1 MAIRNIKELI
11 SNKGYVI
18 NSEDRKIFEQEDL
31 QSFFGFS
38 ESDAIEFIIYDIN
51 DNQLP
56 QGDGGLVRY
65 IPLNSQNINDY
76 FLIQDGTLFQK
87 YKLPSEYFI
96 DAERLLAEAG
106 YTNGI
111 FKTQI
116 TLINKRAGS
125 QKEYDKLWINEI
137 SPSRTEVRLFPL
149 KEGVSIN
156 SELQERFN
164 IFINDGDFREDT
176 IAYALEFI
184 ETIDATKLSSFI
196 RNKYSNAWVDELISE
211 FKIKDFDLFINNI
224 YVKFRQASIYEFTN
238 RISKIDDINF
248 GKPKATKPKIELS
261 RQSIVNT
268 CKQLLTYII
277 NYYLPQQDVRLQ
289 TTTVGSFEASVDEV
303 RDILQSSES
312 DIVITPKDVQLEIKT
327 VTKPAITTISTTIE
341 KMIKKEIEKPIK
353 TIITPKE
360 EPAYQP
366 PVKNENITSSPV
378 RLSDSFSPNNTDAIF
393 EVLLG
398 QEGRGKTGI
407 GDSRQIVAGGPR
419 QQQGPVE

>member
-11 SNKGYVI
+11 NNKGYVI
-18 NSEDRKIFEQEDL
+18 NPNDRKIFEEEDL

-51 DNQLP
+51 NNQLP
-56 QGDGGLVRY
+56 QGDGNLVRY

-125 QKEYDKLWINEI
+125 QKSYDKLWINEI

-156 SELQERFN
+156 SQLQERFN
-164 IFINDGDFREDT
+164 VFINDGDFREDT

-184 ETIDATKLSSFI
+184 ETIDPTKLSSFV
-196 RNKYSNAWVDELISE
+196 RSKYGNVWVDELISE
-211 FKIKDFDLFINNI
+211 FKIKDFDVFLNNI

-248 GKPKATKPKIELS
+248 GKPKPTKPKIELS
-261 RQSIVNT
+261 KESVVNI
-268 CKQLLTYII
+268 CKQLLTYIV
-277 NYYLPQQDVRLQ
+277 NYYLPQQNVKLTN
-289 TTTVGSFEASVDEV
+289 TTSNTFESSVDPV
-303 RDILQSSES
+303 SDILQTSES
-312 DIVITPKDVQLEIKT
+312 DVVIISKQVELEVKS
-327 VTKPAITTISTTIE
+327 VTKPNINIISTTIE
-341 KMIKKEIEKPIK
+341 RLIKEEIEIPIK
-353 TIITPKE
+353 TIITPIE
-360 EPAYQP
+360 EPVYVA
-366 PVKNENITSSPV
+366 PVVE
-378 RLSDSFSPNNTDAIF
+378 
-393 EVLLG
+393 E
-398 QEGRGKTGI
+398 
-407 GDSRQIVAGGPR
+407 QIVYSTPTGGGGGGGGFVENDFGTGFGRERVVDGNLVDR
-419 QQQGPVE
+419 QNIQ

>member
-18 NSEDRKIFEQEDL
+18 NSEDRKIFEEQDL

-56 QGDGGLVRY
+56 QVDGNLVRY

-125 QKEYDKLWINEI
+125 EKQYDKLWINEI

-156 SELQERFN
+156 PELQERFN

-184 ETIDATKLSSFI
+184 ETIDATKLTTFI
-196 RNKYSNAWVDELISE
+196 RNKYGNTWVDELISE
-211 FKIKDFDLFINNI
+211 FKIKDFEVFVNNI

-248 GKPKATKPKIELS
+248 GKPKRTKPKIELS
-261 RQSIVNT
+261 KESIVNT
-268 CKQLLTYII
+268 CKQLLTYIV
-277 NYYLPQQDVRLQ
+277 NYYLPQQDVKLR
-289 TTTVGSFEASVDEV
+289 TTTVSSFEASVDEV
-303 RDILQSSES
+303 RDILQSSET
-312 DIVITPKDVQLEIKT
+312 DIVITPKEVELQIKT
-327 VTKPAITTISTTIE
+327 ITKPDITGIAASVERLIR
-341 KMIKKEIEKPIK
+341 KEIEKPIK
-353 TIITPKE
+353 TIITPIE
-360 EPAYQP
+360 EPVYIAPIKTEEIIY
-366 PVKNENITSSPV
+366 SSPIITAG
-378 RLSDSFSPNNTDAIF
+378 SGGGGGGSFIERD
-393 EVLLG
+393 LG
-398 QEGRGKTGI
+398 TGFGRERVVDGNLI
-407 GDSRQIVAGGPR
+407 DRQNI
-419 QQQGPVE
+419 Q

>member
-11 SNKGYVI
+11 NNKGYVI
-18 NSEDRKIFEQEDL
+18 NPNDRKIFEEEDL

-51 DNQLP
+51 NNQLP
-56 QGDGGLVRY
+56 QGDGNLVRY

-125 QKEYDKLWINEI
+125 QKSYDKLWINEI

-156 SELQERFN
+156 SQLQERFN
-164 IFINDGDFREDT
+164 VFINDGDFREDT

-184 ETIDATKLSSFI
+184 ETIDPTKLSSFV
-196 RNKYSNAWVDELISE
+196 RSKYGNVWVDELISE
-211 FKIKDFDLFINNI
+211 FKIKDFDVFLNNI

-248 GKPKATKPKIELS
+248 GKPKPTKPKIELS
-261 RQSIVNT
+261 KESVVNI
-268 CKQLLTYII
+268 CKQLLTYIV
-277 NYYLPQQDVRLQ
+277 NYYLPQQNVKLTN
-289 TTTVGSFEASVDEV
+289 TTSNTFESSVDPV
-303 RDILQSSES
+303 SDILQTSES
-312 DIVITPKDVQLEIKT
+312 DVVIISKQVELEVKS
-327 VTKPAITTISTTIE
+327 VTKPNINIISTTIE
-341 KMIKKEIEKPIK
+341 RLIKEEIEIPIK
-353 TIITPKE
+353 TIITPIE
-360 EPAYQP
+360 EPIYVT
-366 PVKNENITSSPV
+366 PVVVE
-378 RLSDSFSPNNTDAIF
+378 
-393 EVLLG
+393 
-398 QEGRGKTGI
+398 
-407 GDSRQIVAGGPR
+407 QIVYSTPTGGGGGGGGFVENDFGTGFGRERVVDGNLVDR
-419 QQQGPVE
+419 QNIQ

>member
-18 NSEDRKIFEQEDL
+18 NSEDRKIFEEQDL

-56 QGDGGLVRY
+56 QIDGNLVRY

-125 QKEYDKLWINEI
+125 EKEYDKLWINEI

-184 ETIDATKLSSFI
+184 ETVDATKLTTFI
-196 RNKYSNAWVDELISE
+196 RNKYGNAWVDELISE
-211 FKIKDFDLFINNI
+211 FKIKDFEVFVNDI

-238 RISKIDDINF
+238 RISKIDDVNF
-248 GKPKATKPKIELS
+248 GKPKRTRPKIELS
-261 RQSIVNT
+261 KESIVNT
-268 CKQLLTYII
+268 CKQLLTYIV
-277 NYYLPQQDVRLQ
+277 NYYLPQQDVRLR
-289 TTTVGSFEASVDEV
+289 TTTVGSFEASLDQVS
-303 RDILQSSES
+303 DILQTSES
-312 DIVITPKDVQLEIKT
+312 DIVITPKQVELQVKT
-327 VTKPAITTISTTIE
+327 ITKPDITGIAASVERLIQ
-341 KMIKKEIEKPIK
+341 KEIEKPIK

-366 PVKNENITSSPV
+366 PVKNEEVIYSAPVSSGGGSGGGGFTEADLGSGFGREQVFERDRNQRENI
-378 RLSDSFSPNNTDAIF
+378 
-393 EVLLG
+393 
-398 QEGRGKTGI
+398 Q
-407 GDSRQIVAGGPR
+407 
-419 QQQGPVE
+419 

>member
-18 NSEDRKIFEQEDL
+18 NSEDRKIFEEQDL

-56 QGDGGLVRY
+56 QVDGNLVRY

-125 QKEYDKLWINEI
+125 EKQYDKLWINEI

-184 ETIDATKLSSFI
+184 ETIDATKLTTFI
-196 RNKYSNAWVDELISE
+196 RNKYGNTWVDELISE
-211 FKIKDFDLFINNI
+211 FKIKDFEVFVNNI

-248 GKPKATKPKIELS
+248 GKPKRTKPKIELS
-261 RQSIVNT
+261 KESIVNT
-268 CKQLLTYII
+268 CKQLLTYIV
-277 NYYLPQQDVRLQ
+277 NYYLPQQDVKLR

-303 RDILQSSES
+303 RNILQSSET
-312 DIVITPKDVQLEIKT
+312 DIVITPKEVELQIKT
-327 VTKPAITTISTTIE
+327 ITKPDITGIAASVERLIR
-341 KMIKKEIEKPIK
+341 KEIEKPIK
-353 TIITPKE
+353 TIITPIE
-360 EPAYQP
+360 EPVYIAPIKTEEIIY
-366 PVKNENITSSPV
+366 SSPIITAGSGGN
-378 RLSDSFSPNNTDAIF
+378 RGGGGGSFIERD
-393 EVLLG
+393 LG
-398 QEGRGKTGI
+398 TGFGRERVVDGNLI
-407 GDSRQIVAGGPR
+407 DRQNI
-419 QQQGPVE
+419 Q

>member
-11 SNKGYVI
+11 NNKGYVI
-18 NSEDRKIFEQEDL
+18 NPNDRKIFEEEDL

-51 DNQLP
+51 NNQLP
-56 QGDGGLVRY
+56 QGDGNLVRY

-125 QKEYDKLWINEI
+125 QKSYDKLWINEI

-156 SELQERFN
+156 SQLQERFN
-164 IFINDGDFREDT
+164 VFINDGDFREDT

-184 ETIDATKLSSFI
+184 ETIDPTKLSSFV
-196 RNKYSNAWVDELISE
+196 RSKYGNVWVDELISE
-211 FKIKDFDLFINNI
+211 FKIKDFDVFLNNI

-248 GKPKATKPKIELS
+248 GKPKPTKPKIELS
-261 RQSIVNT
+261 KESVVNI
-268 CKQLLTYII
+268 CKQLLTYIV
-277 NYYLPQQDVRLQ
+277 NYYLPQQNVKLTN
-289 TTTVGSFEASVDEV
+289 TTSNTFESSVDPV
-303 RDILQSSES
+303 SDILQTSES
-312 DIVITPKDVQLEIKT
+312 DVVIISKQVELEVKS
-327 VTKPAITTISTTIE
+327 VTKPNINIISTTIE
-341 KMIKKEIEKPIK
+341 RLIKEEIEIPIK
-353 TIITPKE
+353 TIITPIE
-360 EPAYQP
+360 EPIYVT
-366 PVKNENITSSPV
+366 PVVVE
-378 RLSDSFSPNNTDAIF
+378 
-393 EVLLG
+393 
-398 QEGRGKTGI
+398 
-407 GDSRQIVAGGPR
+407 QIVYSTPTGGGGGGGGFVENDFGTGFGRERVVDRNLVDR
-419 QQQGPVE
+419 QNIQ

>member
-11 SNKGYVI
+11 NNKGYVI
-18 NSEDRKIFEQEDL
+18 NPNDRKIFEEEDL

-51 DNQLP
+51 NNQLP
-56 QGDGGLVRY
+56 QGDGNLVRY

-125 QKEYDKLWINEI
+125 QKSYDKLWINEI

-156 SELQERFN
+156 SQLQERFN
-164 IFINDGDFREDT
+164 VFINDGDFREDT

-184 ETIDATKLSSFI
+184 ETIDPTKLSSFV
-196 RNKYSNAWVDELISE
+196 RSKYGNVWVDELISE
-211 FKIKDFDLFINNI
+211 FKIKDFDVFLNNI

-248 GKPKATKPKIELS
+248 GKPKPTKPKIELS
-261 RQSIVNT
+261 KESVVNI
-268 CKQLLTYII
+268 CKQLLTYIV
-277 NYYLPQQDVRLQ
+277 NYYLPQQNVKLTN
-289 TTTVGSFEASVDEV
+289 TTSNTFESSVDPV
-303 RDILQSSES
+303 SDILQTSES
-312 DIVITPKDVQLEIKT
+312 DVVIISKQVELEVKS
-327 VTKPAITTISTTIE
+327 VTKPNINIISTTIE
-341 KMIKKEIEKPIK
+341 RLIKEEIEIPIK
-353 TIITPKE
+353 TIITPIE
-360 EPAYQP
+360 EPIYIA
-366 PVKNENITSSPV
+366 PVVE
-378 RLSDSFSPNNTDAIF
+378 
-393 EVLLG
+393 E
-398 QEGRGKTGI
+398 
-407 GDSRQIVAGGPR
+407 QIVYSTPTGGGGGGGGFVENDFGTGFGRERVVDRNLVDR
-419 QQQGPVE
+419 QNIQ

>member
-327 VTKPAITTISTTIE
+327 VTKPDITTISTTIE
-341 KMIKKEIEKPIK
+341 KMIKKEIEKPVK

-360 EPAYQP
+360 EQAYQP
-366 PVKNENITSSPV
+366 PVKNEEVTYSAPISSGGGGSGAGNFTEV
-378 RLSDSFSPNNTDAIF
+378 DTGNRLGRDRIF
-393 EVLLG
+393 ERDRN
-398 QEGRGKTGI
+398 QRENIR
-407 GDSRQIVAGGPR
+407 
-419 QQQGPVE
+419 

>member
-11 SNKGYVI
+11 NNKGYVI
-18 NSEDRKIFEQEDL
+18 NPNDRKIFEEEDL

-51 DNQLP
+51 NNQLP
-56 QGDGGLVRY
+56 QGDGNLVRY

-125 QKEYDKLWINEI
+125 TKEYDKLWINEI

-156 SELQERFN
+156 SQLQERFN
-164 IFINDGDFREDT
+164 VFINDGDFREDT

-184 ETIDATKLSSFI
+184 ETIDPTKLSSFV
-196 RNKYSNAWVDELISE
+196 RSKYGNVWVDELISE
-211 FKIKDFDLFINNI
+211 FKIKDFDVFLNNI

-248 GKPKATKPKIELS
+248 GKPKPTKPKIELS
-261 RQSIVNT
+261 KESVVNI
-268 CKQLLTYII
+268 CKQLLTYIV
-277 NYYLPQQDVRLQ
+277 NYYLPQQNVKLTN
-289 TTTVGSFEASVDEV
+289 TTSNTFESSVDPV
-303 RDILQSSES
+303 SDILQTSES
-312 DIVITPKDVQLEIKT
+312 DVVIISKQVELEVKS
-327 VTKPAITTISTTIE
+327 VTKPNINIISTTIE
-341 KMIKKEIEKPIK
+341 RLIKEEIEIPIK
-353 TIITPKE
+353 TIITPIE
-360 EPAYQP
+360 EPIYVT
-366 PVKNENITSSPV
+366 PVVVE
-378 RLSDSFSPNNTDAIF
+378 
-393 EVLLG
+393 
-398 QEGRGKTGI
+398 
-407 GDSRQIVAGGPR
+407 QIVYSTPTGGGGGGGGFVENDFGTGFGRERVVDGNLVDR
-419 QQQGPVE
+419 QNIQ

>member
-11 SNKGYVI
+11 NNKGYVI
-18 NSEDRKIFEQEDL
+18 NPNDRKIFEEEDL

-51 DNQLP
+51 NNQLP
-56 QGDGGLVRY
+56 QGDGNLVRY

-125 QKEYDKLWINEI
+125 QKSYDKLWINEI

-156 SELQERFN
+156 SQLQERFN
-164 IFINDGDFREDT
+164 VFINDGDFREDT

-184 ETIDATKLSSFI
+184 ETIDPTKLSSFV
-196 RNKYSNAWVDELISE
+196 RSKYGNVWVDELISE
-211 FKIKDFDLFINNI
+211 FKIKDFDVFLNNI

-248 GKPKATKPKIELS
+248 GKPKPTKPKIELS
-261 RQSIVNT
+261 KESVVNI
-268 CKQLLTYII
+268 CKQLLTYIV
-277 NYYLPQQDVRLQ
+277 NYYLPQQNVKLTN
-289 TTTVGSFEASVDEV
+289 TTSNTFESSVDPV
-303 RDILQSSES
+303 RDILQTSES
-312 DIVITPKDVQLEIKT
+312 DVVIISKQIELEVKS
-327 VTKPAITTISTTIE
+327 VTKPNISTISTTIE
-341 KMIKKEIEKPIK
+341 RLIKEEIEIPIK
-353 TIITPKE
+353 TIITPIE
-360 EPAYQP
+360 EPIYIA
-366 PVKNENITSSPV
+366 PVVE
-378 RLSDSFSPNNTDAIF
+378 
-393 EVLLG
+393 E
-398 QEGRGKTGI
+398 
-407 GDSRQIVAGGPR
+407 QIVYSTPTGGGGGGGGFVENDFGTGFGRERVVDRNLVDR
-419 QQQGPVE
+419 QNIQ

>member
-11 SNKGYVI
+11 NNKGYVI
-18 NSEDRKIFEQEDL
+18 NPNDRKIFEEEDL

-51 DNQLP
+51 NNQLP
-56 QGDGGLVRY
+56 QGDGNLVRY

-125 QKEYDKLWINEI
+125 QKSYDKLWINEI

-156 SELQERFN
+156 SQLQERFN
-164 IFINDGDFREDT
+164 VFINDGDFREDT

-184 ETIDATKLSSFI
+184 ETIDPTKLSSFV
-196 RNKYSNAWVDELISE
+196 RSKYGNVWVDELISE
-211 FKIKDFDLFINNI
+211 FKIKDFDVFLNNI

-248 GKPKATKPKIELS
+248 GKPKPTKPKIELS
-261 RQSIVNT
+261 KESVVNI
-268 CKQLLTYII
+268 CKQLLTYIV
-277 NYYLPQQDVRLQ
+277 NYYLPQQNVKL
-289 TTTVGSFEASVDEV
+289 TNTSSNTFESSVDPV
-303 RDILQSSES
+303 RDILQTSES
-312 DIVITPKDVQLEIKT
+312 DVVVIPKQVELEVKSL
-327 VTKPAITTISTTIE
+327 TKPNITTISTTIE
-341 KMIKKEIEKPIK
+341 RLIKKEIEIPIK
-353 TIITPKE
+353 TIITPIE
-360 EPAYQP
+360 EPVYVA
-366 PVKNENITSSPV
+366 PVVE
-378 RLSDSFSPNNTDAIF
+378 
-393 EVLLG
+393 E
-398 QEGRGKTGI
+398 
-407 GDSRQIVAGGPR
+407 QIVYSTPTGGGGGGGGFVENDFGTGFGRERVVDGNLVDR
-419 QQQGPVE
+419 QNIQ

>member
-11 SNKGYVI
+11 NNKGYVI
-18 NSEDRKIFEQEDL
+18 NPNDRKIFEEEDL

-51 DNQLP
+51 NNQLP
-56 QGDGGLVRY
+56 QGDGNLVRY

-125 QKEYDKLWINEI
+125 QKSYDKLWINEI

-156 SELQERFN
+156 SQLQERFN
-164 IFINDGDFREDT
+164 VFINDGDFREDT

-184 ETIDATKLSSFI
+184 ETIDPTKLSSFV
-196 RNKYSNAWVDELISE
+196 RSKYGNVWVDELISE
-211 FKIKDFDLFINNI
+211 FKIKDFDVFLNNI

-248 GKPKATKPKIELS
+248 GKPKPTKPKIELS
-261 RQSIVNT
+261 KESVVNI
-268 CKQLLTYII
+268 CKQLLTYIV
-277 NYYLPQQDVRLQ
+277 NYYLPQQNVKLTN
-289 TTTVGSFEASVDEV
+289 TTSNTFESSVDPV
-303 RDILQSSES
+303 SDILQTSES
-312 DIVITPKDVQLEIKT
+312 DVVIISKQVELEVKS
-327 VTKPAITTISTTIE
+327 VTKPNINIISTTIE
-341 KMIKKEIEKPIK
+341 RLIKEEIEIPIK
-353 TIITPKE
+353 TIITPIE
-360 EPAYQP
+360 EPIYIA
-366 PVKNENITSSPV
+366 PVVE
-378 RLSDSFSPNNTDAIF
+378 
-393 EVLLG
+393 E
-398 QEGRGKTGI
+398 
-407 GDSRQIVAGGPR
+407 QIVYSTPTGGGGGGGGFVENDFGTGFGRERVVDGNLVDR
-419 QQQGPVE
+419 QNIQ

>member
-18 NSEDRKIFEQEDL
+18 NSEDRKIFEEQDL

-56 QGDGGLVRY
+56 QVDGNLVRY

-149 KEGVSIN
+149 REGVSIN
-156 SELQERFN
+156 PELQERFN
-164 IFINDGDFREDT
+164 VFINDGDFREDT
-176 IAYALEFI
+176 ISYALEFI
-184 ETIDATKLSSFI
+184 ETIDATKLSAFI
-196 RNKYSNAWVDELISE
+196 KNKYGNAWVDELISE
-211 FKIKDFDLFINNI
+211 FKIKDFEVFVNNI

-248 GKPKATKPKIELS
+248 GKPKAKKPKIELS
-261 RQSIVNT
+261 RESIVNT
-268 CKQLLTYII
+268 CKQLLTYIV
-277 NYYLPQQDVRLQ
+277 NYYLPQQDVKLR
-289 TTTVGSFEASVDEV
+289 TTTVGSFEASIDEV

-312 DIVITPKDVQLEIKT
+312 DIVITPKQVQLEIKT
-327 VTKPAITTISTTIE
+327 ITKPEVSAISTIIE

-360 EPAYQP
+360 EPVYQP
-366 PVKNENITSSPV
+366 PVTIEEITYSAPTTSGGGGGGGGSFIERDLGTGFGRERVVDGNLIDRQNI
-378 RLSDSFSPNNTDAIF
+378 
-393 EVLLG
+393 
-398 QEGRGKTGI
+398 Q
-407 GDSRQIVAGGPR
+407 
-419 QQQGPVE
+419 

>member
-11 SNKGYVI
+11 NNKGYVI
-18 NSEDRKIFEQEDL
+18 NPNDRKIFEEEDL

-51 DNQLP
+51 NNQLP
-56 QGDGGLVRY
+56 QGDGNLVRY

-125 QKEYDKLWINEI
+125 QKSYDKLWINEI

-156 SELQERFN
+156 SQLQERFN
-164 IFINDGDFREDT
+164 VFINDGDFREDT

-184 ETIDATKLSSFI
+184 ETIDPTKLSSFV
-196 RNKYSNAWVDELISE
+196 RSKYGNVWVDELISE
-211 FKIKDFDLFINNI
+211 FKIKDFDVFLNNI

-248 GKPKATKPKIELS
+248 GKPKPTKPKIELS
-261 RQSIVNT
+261 KESVVNI
-268 CKQLLTYII
+268 CKQLLTYIV
-277 NYYLPQQDVRLQ
+277 NYYLPQQNVKLTN
-289 TTTVGSFEASVDEV
+289 TTSNTFESSVDPV
-303 RDILQSSES
+303 SDILQTSES
-312 DIVITPKDVQLEIKT
+312 DVVIISKQVELEVKS
-327 VTKPAITTISTTIE
+327 VTKPNISTISTTIE
-341 KMIKKEIEKPIK
+341 RLIKEEIEIPIK
-353 TIITPKE
+353 TIITPIE
-360 EPAYQP
+360 EPIYIAP
-366 PVKNENITSSPV
+366 AVE
-378 RLSDSFSPNNTDAIF
+378 
-393 EVLLG
+393 E
-398 QEGRGKTGI
+398 
-407 GDSRQIVAGGPR
+407 QIVYSTPTGGGGGGGGFVENDFGTGFGRERVVDGNLVDR
-419 QQQGPVE
+419 QNIQ

>member
-11 SNKGYVI
+11 NNKGYTI
-18 NSEDRKIFEQEDL
+18 NPNDRKIFEEEDL

-38 ESDAIEFIIYDIN
+38 ETDAIEFIIYDIN

-56 QGDGGLVRY
+56 QGDGELVRY

-125 QKEYDKLWINEI
+125 QKSYDKLWINEI
-137 SPSRTEVRLFPL
+137 SPSRTEVRLYPL
-149 KEGVSIN
+149 KEGVLLKP
-156 SELQERFN
+156 ELQERFN
-164 IFINDGDFREDT
+164 IFINGGDFREDT

-184 ETIDATKLSSFI
+184 ETIDATKLSSFV
-196 RNKYSNAWVDELISE
+196 RGKYGNVWVDELISE
-211 FKIKDFDLFINNI
+211 FKIKDFEVFLNNI

-248 GKPKATKPKIELS
+248 GKPKPTKAKIELS
-261 RQSIVNT
+261 KESIVNI

-277 NYYLPQQDVRLQ
+277 NYYLPQQNVKLTN
-289 TTTVGSFEASVDEV
+289 TTINSFESSVDPV
-303 RDILQSSES
+303 RDILQTSES
-312 DIVITPKDVQLEIKT
+312 DVVVTPKQVELEVKS
-327 VTKPAITTISTTIE
+327 VTKPNINTISTTIE
-341 KMIKKEIEKPIK
+341 RLIKEEIEIPIK
-353 TIITPKE
+353 TIITPIE
-360 EPAYQP
+360 EPIYVA
-366 PVKNENITSSPV
+366 PVVEEQVVYSTPTGGGGGGGFVENDFGTG
-378 RLSDSFSPNNTDAIF
+378 
-393 EVLLG
+393 LG
-398 QEGRGKTGI
+398 RERVVDGNLI
-407 GDSRQIVAGGPR
+407 DRQNI
-419 QQQGPVE
+419 Q

>member
-11 SNKGYVI
+11 NNKGYVI
-18 NSEDRKIFEQEDL
+18 NPNDRKIFEEEDL

-51 DNQLP
+51 NNQLP
-56 QGDGGLVRY
+56 QGDGNLVRY

-125 QKEYDKLWINEI
+125 QKSYDKLWINEI

-156 SELQERFN
+156 SQLQERFN

-184 ETIDATKLSSFI
+184 ETIDPTKLSSFV
-196 RNKYSNAWVDELISE
+196 RSKYGNVWVDELISE
-211 FKIKDFDLFINNI
+211 FKIKDFDVFLNNI

-248 GKPKATKPKIELS
+248 GKPKPTKPKIELS
-261 RQSIVNT
+261 KESVVNI
-268 CKQLLTYII
+268 CKQLLTYIV
-277 NYYLPQQDVRLQ
+277 NYYLPQQNVKLTN
-289 TTTVGSFEASVDEV
+289 TTSNTFESSVDPV
-303 RDILQSSES
+303 SDILQTSES
-312 DIVITPKDVQLEIKT
+312 DVVIISKQVELEVKS
-327 VTKPAITTISTTIE
+327 VTKPNINIISTTIE
-341 KMIKKEIEKPIK
+341 RLIKEEIEIPIK
-353 TIITPKE
+353 TIITPIE
-360 EPAYQP
+360 EPIYIA
-366 PVKNENITSSPV
+366 PVVE
-378 RLSDSFSPNNTDAIF
+378 
-393 EVLLG
+393 E
-398 QEGRGKTGI
+398 
-407 GDSRQIVAGGPR
+407 QIVYSTPTGGGGGGGGFVENDFGTGFGRERVVDGNLVDR
-419 QQQGPVE
+419 QNIQ

>member
-18 NSEDRKIFEQEDL
+18 NSKDRKIFEEGDL

-51 DNQLP
+51 NNQLP
-56 QGDGGLVRY
+56 QGDGSLVRY

-96 DAERLLAEAG
+96 DAERLLGEAG
-106 YTNGI
+106 YANGI

-125 QKEYDKLWINEI
+125 DKEYDKLWINEI
-137 SPSRTEVRLFPL
+137 SPSRTEVRLYPL

-156 SELQERFN
+156 PELQERFN

-184 ETIDATKLSSFI
+184 ETIDATKLTAFI
-196 RNKYSNAWVDELISE
+196 RNKYGNVWVDELISE
-211 FKIKDFDLFINNI
+211 FKIKDFEVFVNNI

-238 RISKIDDINF
+238 RISKIDDVNF

-261 RQSIVNT
+261 RESIVNI
-268 CKQLLTYII
+268 CKQLLTYIV
-277 NYYLPQQDVRLQ
+277 NYYLPQQDVRLR
-289 TTTVGSFEASVDEV
+289 TTTVGAFDASMDTV
-303 RDILQSSES
+303 RDILQTSES
-312 DIVITPKDVQLEIKT
+312 DVMIIPKQVELQIKT
-327 VTKPAITTISTTIE
+327 VTKPDVTGIAASIE
-341 KMIKKEIEKPIK
+341 RLIKKEIEKPISA
-353 TIITPKE
+353 IITPIEQPIYVPPSRSE
-360 EPAYQP
+360 EIIYSAPITPSIGGGGGGAGNVVRNVVGGYDP
-366 PVKNENITSSPV
+366 YSGTYTGNI
-378 RLSDSFSPNNTDAIF
+378 NNVDY
-393 EVLLG
+393 LG
-398 QEGRGKTGI
+398 TEQR
-407 GDSRQIVAGGPR
+407 
-419 QQQGPVE
+419 